1 MRPTP
6 DRVRETVFNWL
17 APYLPGARVLD
28 AFAGSGA
35 LGIEALS
42 RGAGEVVLLDRDA
55 RCVATIAEQL
65 QAWQVEPARYHVQR
79 ADSIEWLSRR
89 AVTGR
94 DGDAHG
100 PFDIV
105 FLDPPFD
112 RDLWSA
118 AIRALERAGNLAS
131 QALVYVETPAAV
143 PSVLASLDTTDWESL
158 RSRVAGEVGYHLYR
172 HAQANQSNHAG
183 EAGS

>member
-55 RCVATIAEQL
+55 RCVATIADQL

-79 ADSIEWLSRR
+79 ADSIEWLSRG
-89 AVTGR
+89 AGTGR
-94 DGDAHG
+94 DGGAHK

-118 AIRALERAGNLAS
+118 AIRALEHAGNLAS
-131 QALVYVETPAAV
+131 QALVYLETPAAA
-143 PSVLASLDTTDWESL
+143 PAVLASLDTTDWESL

-172 HAQANQSNHAG
+172 HAQVNQSNHAG